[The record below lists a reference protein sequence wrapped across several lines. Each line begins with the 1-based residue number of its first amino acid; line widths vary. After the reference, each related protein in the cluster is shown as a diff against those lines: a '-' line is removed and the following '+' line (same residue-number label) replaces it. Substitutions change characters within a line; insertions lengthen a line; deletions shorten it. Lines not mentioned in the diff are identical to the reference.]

1 MTEARANTTIKQQ
14 EDQRT
19 SDGHR
24 STGADMTEQELKL
37 QKEEHDELRLERK
50 LEALASRKATV
61 ATERKDPKETHAMV
75 LACEV
80 ATDIRNLG

>member
-1 MTEARANTTIKQQ
+1 
-14 EDQRT
+14 
-19 SDGHR
+19 
-24 STGADMTEQELKL
+24 MTEQELKL
-37 QKEEHDELRLERK
+37 QKEEHVELRLERK
-50 LEALASRKATV
+50 LEALTSRKATV